1 MQERELRIQY
11 LKESP
16 LLKNKRVIIEVQSFI
31 IKCLS
36 FCRVSFVQRNR
47 LCIEKTLH
55 LNNPFLKTMN
65 LIYLA

>member
-31 IKCLS
+31 I
-36 FCRVSFVQRNR
+36 
-47 LCIEKTLH
+47 
-55 LNNPFLKTMN
+55 
-65 LIYLA
+65 